1 MKLGIALPSFVDDP
15 EVPIEVA
22 RRAEAS
28 GLDGVFVYDHLW
40 RDRPPPRR
48 GAIECFTL
56 LGAIAAETSS
66 IRIGTLVTRAT
77 LRPPAVLAAALDT
90 AQRVSGGR
98 VIAGIGAGD
107 SESRAENEA
116 FGLRFGDTSTRV
128 QALIAAVQATHG
140 RGYPV
145 WVGGAASIVR
155 EVVALADGWNSWG
168 GTPDRVESRAGLVRA
183 VAPDAELTWG
193 GLALLGRDAAHAASK
208 AERRGLNDDV
218 VAGGPDRVAA
228 RLSEYAAIGISWAI
242 MGPLDSTDPENATIL
257 GEDVAPKLRGS

>member
-1 MKLGIALPSFVDDP
+1 VRLGIALPSFVDDP
-15 EVPIEVA
+15 EIPIDVA

-48 GAIECFTL
+48 GAIECYTL
-56 LGAIAAETSS
+56 LGAIAAETS
-66 IRIGTLVTRAT
+66 RINVGTLVTRAS

-90 AQRVSGGR
+90 AQRVSRGR
-98 VIAGIGAGD
+98 LIAGIGAGD

-116 FGLRFGDTSTRV
+116 FGLPFGDMNTRV
-128 QALIAAVQATHG
+128 QALIAAVRATHG

-168 GTPDRVESRAGLVRA
+168 GTPARVRDRAELVRA

-193 GLALLGRDAAHAASK
+193 GLALLGRDDAHAAAK
-208 AERRGLNDDV
+208 AASRAVSDDV
-218 VAGGPDRVAA
+218 VAGGPERVAA
-228 RLSEYAAIGISWAI
+228 RLAEYAAVGIAWAI
-242 MGPLDSTDPENATIL
+242 LGPLDSTDPENVAIL
-257 GEDVAPKLRGS
+257 GEAVAPRLRGV